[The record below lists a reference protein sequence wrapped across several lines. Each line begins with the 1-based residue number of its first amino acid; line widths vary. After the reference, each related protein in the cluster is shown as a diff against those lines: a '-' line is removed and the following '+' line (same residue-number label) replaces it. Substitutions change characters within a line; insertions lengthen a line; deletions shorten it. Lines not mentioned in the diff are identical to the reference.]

1 MKNLKKELQE
11 AIDTSLKG
19 VLEEA
24 YVLEPEKFSLQTDA
38 LSDTTKK
45 LRQQD
50 FENYVSTLN
59 RVSAQLDGADR
70 ENANP
75 YSSDFRSLKLDES
88 HNMNASF
95 LRALHFQNISDL
107 NSQLTMD
114 MLTYLRLER
123 DFGTFDDWQRDFIA
137 CAMSSRDGYAITGY
151 SIFLK
156 RYINCIIDTESLNV
170 TVGLIPVI
178 ALDVA
183 EGAYWKDYKGD
194 RKKYVLNMMKQF
206 NWDLIE
212 ERIQRAE
219 KAAKVYQN
227 A

>member
-38 LSDTTKK
+38 LSETTKK
-45 LRQQD
+45 LRQEE

-70 ENANP
+70 ENANS

-137 CAMSSRDGYAITGY
+137 CAMSSRDGYAVTGY

-156 RYINCIIDTESLNV
+156 RYLNCVIDTESLNV

-194 RKKYVLNMMKQF
+194 RKKYVLNMMKQL

>member
-11 AIDTSLKG
+11 VINTSLKG
-19 VLEEA
+19 VLDEA

-38 LSDTTKK
+38 LSDTTKSI
-45 LRQQD
+45 RQEE
-50 FENYVSTLN
+50 FENFVSTLN
-59 RVSAQLDGADR
+59 RVSAELDGADR
-70 ENANP
+70 DNANAL
-75 YSSDFRSLKLDES
+75 SSDFRSLKLDEA

-114 MLTYLRLER
+114 TLTYLRLER

-137 CAMSSRDGYAITGY
+137 CAMSSRDGYAVTGY

-156 RYINCIIDTESLNV
+156 RYLNCIIDTESLNV
-170 TVGLIPVI
+170 TVGLIPI
-178 ALDVA
+178 ITLDVA
-183 EGAYWKDYKGD
+183 EGAYYKDYRGN
-194 RKKYVLNMMKQF
+194 RKKYILNMMKQF

-212 ERIQRAE
+212 ERLQRAE
-219 KAAKVYQN
+219 KVSKVYQN